1 MLEDINLRDELNKFA
16 KFVIQQARS
25 RLTKSGKRDT
35 SSLYNS
41 LGSRI
46 EKTAN
51 DVKLSFL
58 MNDYGDFVDKGV
70 RGKESSAKAP
80 NSPYRFGS
88 GTGAKGGLR
97 KGISS
102 WVERKRI
109 QFRDKKGRFIS
120 YKRTSFLISRSIYRT
135 GIRPSMFFTK
145 PFEQAFAKL
154 PDDLIRAYSVGIEKQ
169 LNVTIK
175 EK

>member
-1 MLEDINLRDELNKFA
+1 MNKVTVSETELITIIKTMISEQEGTA
-16 KFVIQQARS
+16 GGGVEA
-25 RLTKSGKRDT
+25 GT
-35 SSLYNS
+35 SDA
-41 LGSRI
+41 G
-46 EKTAN
+46 
-51 DVKLSFL
+51 
-58 MNDYGDFVDKGV
+58 
-70 RGKESSAKAP
+70 
-80 NSPYRFGS
+80 

-135 GIRPSMFFTK
+135 GIRPSLFFTK